1 MKILFLKD
9 QRSKSGNEGTA
20 KIVLSR
26 CIELNKRNIDYLVL
40 YHAKDKFYRTMLKND
55 IRVKY
60 LPFPKKSPKYIFHK
74 RFIILKFRK
83 KIKKIIEMNKITHI
97 HVFHS
102 YLLDF
107 LEKKWGL
114 KITADCYEAF
124 QNNEKFRVF
133 FSNLFLGPRLF
144 IRSIYEKLIVNN
156 YEKASIVIA
165 ASKAA
170 KKTLIKK
177 YGVKKEKV
185 KILYNGVDEL
195 KILDDKNKKI
205 RKKFNIGYSDK
216 IILSV
221 GRVSKAKG
229 VEEFCEIAKSFKNKK
244 NIKFVFVGGYLNK
257 SYWKDI
263 LSKYQKFVIFPGE
276 VDDVSSFYMIS
287 NIFLFLSRRE
297 SFGNVLVEAM
307 QFHLPSIVWNITGLK
322 EVIIDNH
329 NGYCCPFGKI
339 EYVKK
344 KINHL
349 LNNKIDYQKISHNA
363 YIQKNEYSVKKNV
376 DKFLYLLQN

>member
-20 KIVLSR
+20 KVVFSR
-26 CIELNKRNIDYLVL
+26 CIELNKRKIDYLVL
-40 YHAKDKFYRTMLKND
+40 YHAKDKFYKSMLNNNIK
-55 IRVKY
+55 VKY
-60 LPFPKKSPKYIFHK
+60 LPFPKKSPKYILHK
-74 RFIILKFRK
+74 RLTILEFRK
-83 KIKKIIEMNKITHI
+83 KIRKIIEMNKITHI

-102 YLLDF
+102 YLLDL

-114 KITADCYEAF
+114 KITVDCYEAF
-124 QNNEKFRVF
+124 QNNIKHKVF
-133 FSNLFLGPRLF
+133 FSHLFLAPRLF
-144 IRSIYEKLIVNN
+144 IREMYEKLIVNN

-185 KILYNGVDEL
+185 KIIYNGVDDL
-195 KILDDKNKKI
+195 KVLDIKSKKI
-205 RKKFNIGYSDK
+205 RNKFNIGYSDK

-221 GRVSKAKG
+221 GRVSKPKG
-229 VEEFCEIAKSFKNKK
+229 VEDFCEIAKSFRNKK
-244 NIKFVFVGGYLNK
+244 NIKFVFIGGYLNK
-257 SYWKDI
+257 LYWKDI

-276 VDDVSSFYMIS
+276 VDDVSSFYKIS
-287 NIFLFLSRRE
+287 NIFLFLSHRE

-307 QFHLPSIVWNITGLK
+307 QFHLPSIVWNVTGLQ
-322 EVIIDNH
+322 EVIIDNY
-329 NGYCCPFGKI
+329 NGYCCPFGNT

-349 LNNKIDYQKISHNA
+349 LNNKIDYKRISRNA
-363 YIQKNEYSVKKNV
+363 FAQKNEYSVKKNI